1 MHFYAWQK
9 GLKTGMYYLRT
20 KPKATTQQF
29 TINPKKSKSNVKRVK
44 TTQPQE
50 PEECLSCGA

>member
-1 MHFYAWQK
+1 MET

-29 TINPKKSKSNVKRVK
+29 TIDPTKSKSNLNKSTVI
-44 TTQPQE
+44 PDE

>member
-20 KPKATTQQF
+20 KAKAKAQQF
-29 TINPKKSKSNVKRVK
+29 TIDPKLAKMTNLRQNS
-44 TTQPQE
+44 
-50 PEECLSCGA
+50 EETAACESCSA